1 MDGRLDCF
9 HALAVVNSATVN
21 TGVHVSF
28 QLQFSPDICP
38 GVGLLDHTV
47 VPCLGFLKKYLFI
60 WLHWVL
66 VEPRGTLVALCRIFD
81 CGAQS
86 LLLWPEGSIGAASG
100 FRGARASEVAAHV
113 LSSCGMCTQ

>member
-1 MDGRLDCF
+1 M
-9 HALAVVNSATVN
+9 N

-47 VPCLGFLKKYLFI
+47 VLCLGFLKKYLFI

-66 VEPRGTLVALCRIFD
+66 VEPHGTLVALCRIFD

-86 LLLWPEGSIGAASG
+86 LLLWPEGSI
-100 FRGARASEVAAHV
+100 VAAGGFQGASPNVTAEAHV
-113 LSSCGMCTQ
+113 PKVGALQQENLL